1 MQSYFLK
8 YKLSPAYDWYNF
20 KNYKGLF
27 MGWTCQHDYKGECK
41 LVKKPCLP
49 GMKGCTLKSSEYI
62 FNTPSFEEDKK
73 ADEDKKQEIDF
84 AALARSN

>member
-1 MQSYFLK
+1 
-8 YKLSPAYDWYNF
+8 
-20 KNYKGLF
+20 

-41 LVKKPCLP
+41 LVKKPCIP

-62 FNTPSFEEDKK
+62 FTTGNFEADKK
-73 ADEDKKQEIDF
+73 VQDEKSQDIDF

>member
-1 MQSYFLK
+1 
-8 YKLSPAYDWYNF
+8 
-20 KNYKGLF
+20 
-27 MGWTCQHDYKGECK
+27 MGWSCQHDFNGFCK

-62 FNTPSFEEDKK
+62 FSTGNFENDKRVK
-73 ADEDKKQEIDF
+73 ESKDEQEIDF